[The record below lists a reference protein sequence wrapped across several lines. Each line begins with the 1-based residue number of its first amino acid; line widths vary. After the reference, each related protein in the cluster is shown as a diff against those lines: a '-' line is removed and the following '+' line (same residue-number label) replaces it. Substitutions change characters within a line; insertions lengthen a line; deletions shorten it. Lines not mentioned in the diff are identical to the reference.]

1 MCVMSALRARG
12 IMKKAAEKNS
22 SITNVKARLS
32 MLWIFV
38 ILNMFYADILSLM
51 DSSSAIRTRMVGIPM
66 SSGFLLAG
74 AILMETV
81 IAMIILSRLLPY
93 KATRWANIIVAAL
106 NIVAVVTG
114 GHGLYYI
121 FFATIEVLSMLLIVW
136 IAWNWSEAERTGGD
150 QNEIN

>member
-1 MCVMSALRARG
+1 
-12 IMKKAAEKNS
+12 MKKS
-22 SITNVKARLS
+22 SANIKAKLS

-38 ILNMFYADILSLM
+38 ILNMLYADILSLM

-74 AILMETV
+74 AIVMKTV
-81 IAMIILSRLLPY
+81 IAMVILSRLLPH
-93 KATRWANIIVAAL
+93 KANRWANIIVAAL

-136 IAWNWSEAERTGGD
+136 IAWNWSEAEFIKED
-150 QNEIN
+150 QNELN

>member
-1 MCVMSALRARG
+1 
-12 IMKKAAEKNS
+12 MKKAAEKNS

-74 AILMETV
+74 AVVMETV

-93 KATRWANIIVAAL
+93 KANHWANIIVAAL

-121 FFATIEVLSMLLIVW
+121 FFATIEVLSMLLI
-136 IAWNWSEAERTGGD
+136 AWLAWSWSEVELIEED
-150 QNEIN
+150 QNEFN